1 MKKIQ
6 RKRLSIEYLGYV
18 VQGRNSITIKEARKM
33 YNGLGMSL
41 KDFFNRRLKHRMQ
54 LLMQNDK
61 EKMKLDQAL

>member
-1 MKKIQ
+1 M
-6 RKRLSIEYLGYV
+6 SIEYLGYV